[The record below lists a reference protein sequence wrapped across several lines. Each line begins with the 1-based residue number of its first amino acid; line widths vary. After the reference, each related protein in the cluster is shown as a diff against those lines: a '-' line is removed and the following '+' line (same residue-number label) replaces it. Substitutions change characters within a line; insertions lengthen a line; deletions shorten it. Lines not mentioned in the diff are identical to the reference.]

1 MGDLQSKYSELAF
14 TLLRIIAALLFSCH
28 GAQKLFGVLGGTQQL
43 HTARGL
49 TAGIIEFFGG
59 VLIACGLFARI
70 AAFVASGEMA
80 VAYFWV
86 HAPRN
91 FWPIINR
98 GELAI
103 ILCFVFLYI
112 ASRGPGRYS
121 FDYLLREKFESS
133 RSSSPQHST
142 LSYSLTV
149 RHSVRENPAE
159 R

>member
-1 MGDLQSKYSELAF
+1 MGDLQSTYSEFAF

-28 GAQKLFGVLGGTQQL
+28 GAQKLFGVLGGAQQL

-59 VLIACGLFARI
+59 LLIACGLFARI
-70 AAFVASGEMA
+70 SAFVASGEMA
-80 VAYFWV
+80 VAYLWV

-91 FWPIINR
+91 LWPIINR

-103 ILCFVFLYI
+103 VLCFVFLYI

-121 FDYLLREKFESS
+121 FDYLVRKRFENHRPNSV
-133 RSSSPQHST
+133 QHSP
-142 LSYSLTV
+142 LGYTV
-149 RHSVRENPAE
+149 RHLGRENHAE
-159 R
+159 